1 MAIYFTSD
9 LHFCH
14 NRDFIWHP
22 RGCTSVY
29 DMNIKII
36 SNWHDMVDYD
46 DDVYILGDIM
56 LNNND
61 EGIRLLKAL
70 NGKLHIIRGNHD
82 TDTRME
88 LYKKCYNVVSVSEG
102 EFFNYNGYHFYLSH
116 YPCLCSNNDE
126 DKSLKKR
133 MINLC
138 GHIHTPNKFL
148 DMNKGLI
155 YHVELDAHNLKPVSI
170 DTIIQDI
177 ESYTK

>member
-14 NRDFIWHP
+14 NRDFIWQP

-82 TDTRME
+82 TNTRME

-102 EFFNYNGYHFYLSH
+102 EFFDYNGYHFYLSH
-116 YPCLCSNNDE
+116 YPCLCSNSDE
-126 DKSLKKR
+126 DKPLKKR

-138 GHIHTPNKFL
+138 GHIHTPHKFL
-148 DMNKGLI
+148 DMDKGLI

-177 ESYTK
+177 ESYIK